1 MGWTTDQCR
10 RGKGVRERGQLA
22 TLNFGMSENVLSVEK
37 FSSENAKMGLNA
49 VRFVA
54 RVSFNAYSFSLV
66 MRQKSF
72 SVQLLGTF

>member
-1 MGWTTDQCR
+1 
-10 RGKGVRERGQLA
+10 
-22 TLNFGMSENVLSVEK
+22 MSENVLSVEK